1 MQFAY
6 NIWKSPPCL
15 VLLLLDTVSL
25 EGCGFKLPS
34 IVCAFGAIEMWKS
47 PEGPAPPGQASTCG
61 PHPRWRCPCWLLASV
76 RPCVRASVRPCIR
89 ASCFLHPAHSSSLM
103 QEEGLS
109 LGPQRIAGQGSPGWT
124 GVRPRC
130 PIPSPEAEGRQGC
143 LSPEAFSGYSGPMRV
158 HAGGISGWMLLS
170 ERWKLSL
177 QLLAREC
184 EFTELS
190 TCRIMIKGASCKRK
204 MEVEIISFSK
214 GILVVGLNCLLWT
227 KLPFLKADE
236 SWHPCSRREIPGWAI
251 SFKPWGNGEL
261 PMGGVAPWSTLSDTL
276 YCPLEDQDALP
287 SGPTCPF
294 QGGVLPHC
302 RALAVMR
309 KEPDECGPQCLLPSV
324 TA

>member
-143 LSPEAFSGYSGPMRV
+143 PLRPSPA
-158 HAGGISGWMLLS
+158 
-170 ERWKLSL
+170 
-177 QLLAREC
+177 
-184 EFTELS
+184 T
-190 TCRIMIKGASCKRK
+190 
-204 MEVEIISFSK
+204 
-214 GILVVGLNCLLWT
+214 
-227 KLPFLKADE
+227 
-236 SWHPCSRREIPGWAI
+236 
-251 SFKPWGNGEL
+251 
-261 PMGGVAPWSTLSDTL
+261 VAP
-276 YCPLEDQDALP
+276 
-287 SGPTCPF
+287 
-294 QGGVLPHC
+294 
-302 RALAVMR
+302 
-309 KEPDECGPQCLLPSV
+309 
-324 TA
+324 

>member
-1 MQFAY
+1 
-6 NIWKSPPCL
+6 
-15 VLLLLDTVSL
+15 
-25 EGCGFKLPS
+25 
-34 IVCAFGAIEMWKS
+34 
-47 PEGPAPPGQASTCG
+47 
-61 PHPRWRCPCWLLASV
+61 
-76 RPCVRASVRPCIR
+76 
-89 ASCFLHPAHSSSLM
+89 
-103 QEEGLS
+103 
-109 LGPQRIAGQGSPGWT
+109 
-124 GVRPRC
+124 
-130 PIPSPEAEGRQGC
+130 
-143 LSPEAFSGYSGPMRV
+143 
-158 HAGGISGWMLLS
+158 MLLS